1 MDMKSK
7 RYNNILRRAALTLA
21 MALVALVPA
30 MGADDIFAALA
41 GMPQVESTY
50 ISGRFSH
57 NKRYWQSRNGEHAFN
72 ISMGFSALYSYNC
85 YSEES
90 VKKARQILK
99 DYIKRHPEMEV
110 MMKTVQGMQEYV
122 IYESFISDNVVSKV
136 IIWSSDAPNVAE
148 VVVIDW
154 DEGMKRDEGSIRI
167 IEGSY
172 PGFDMDMAEL
182 EKGLQELKK
191 GMAEYEKSM
200 AEWGEMFGKDIAS
213 GVLESLGSLES
224 LESLENLGNL
234 GNLESLESLENLDSL
249 SELKELTR

>member
-1 MDMKSK
+1 MKSK
-7 RYNNILRRAALTLA
+7 RYNNILRRGALTLA

-41 GMPQVESTY
+41 EMPQVESTY

-57 NKRYWQSRNGEHAFN
+57 NKRTWRSNNGQHALN
-72 ISMGFSALYSYNC
+72 LGKGFSALYSYNC

-90 VKKARQILK
+90 VKKARQILR
-99 DYIKRHPEMEV
+99 DYIRRHPEMEV
-110 MMKTVQGMQEYV
+110 MMKTVQGMQEYI
-122 IYESFISDNVVSKV
+122 IYESFLSEDVINKV

-172 PGFDMDMAEL
+172 PEFEL
-182 EKGLQELKK
+182 NLADLGKDL
-191 GMAEYEKSM
+191 S
-200 AEWGEMFGKDIAS
+200 EWGEKFGKDFA
-213 GVLESLGSLES
+213 GRLLESLGSLES
-224 LESLENLGNL
+224 LENLENLENLGNL
-234 GNLESLESLENLDSL
+234 ESLESLESLENLDSL

>member
-172 PGFDMDMAEL
+172 SEFEL
-182 EKGLQELKK
+182 NLADLGKDL
-191 GMAEYEKSM
+191 S
-200 AEWGEMFGKDIAS
+200 EWGEKFGKDFA
-213 GVLESLGSLES
+213 GRLLESLGSLES
-224 LESLENLGNL
+224 LENLENLENL

>member
-41 GMPQVESTY
+41 EMPQVESTY

-57 NKRYWQSRNGEHAFN
+57 NKRTWRSNNGQHALN
-72 ISMGFSALYSYNC
+72 LGKGFSALYSYNC

-90 VKKARQILK
+90 VKKARQILR
-99 DYIKRHPEMEV
+99 DYIRRHPEMEV
-110 MMKTVQGMQEYV
+110 MMKTVQGMQEYI
-122 IYESFISDNVVSKV
+122 IYESFLSEDVINKV

-148 VVVIDW
+148 IVVIDW

-172 PGFDMDMAEL
+172 PEFELNLADLGMDL
-182 EKGLQELKK
+182 
-191 GMAEYEKSM
+191 S
-200 AEWGEMFGKDIAS
+200 EWGEKFGKDFA
-213 GVLESLGSLES
+213 GRLLESLGSLES
-224 LESLENLGNL
+224 LENLENLENL

>member
-41 GMPQVESTY
+41 EMPQVESTY

-57 NKRYWQSRNGEHAFN
+57 NKRTWRSNNGQHALN
-72 ISMGFSALYSYNC
+72 LGKGFSALYSYNC

-90 VKKARQILK
+90 VKKARQILR
-99 DYIKRHPEMEV
+99 DYIRRHPEMEV
-110 MMKTVQGMQEYV
+110 MMKTVQGMQEYI
-122 IYESFISDNVVSKV
+122 IYESFLSEDVINKV

-148 VVVIDW
+148 IVVIDW

-172 PGFDMDMAEL
+172 PEFEL
-182 EKGLQELKK
+182 NLADLGKDL
-191 GMAEYEKSM
+191 S
-200 AEWGEMFGKDIAS
+200 EWGEKFGKDFA
-213 GVLESLGSLES
+213 GRLLESLGSLES
-224 LESLENLGNL
+224 LENLENLENL

>member
-172 PGFDMDMAEL
+172 PEFEL
-182 EKGLQELKK
+182 NLADLGKDL
-191 GMAEYEKSM
+191 S
-200 AEWGEMFGKDIAS
+200 EWGEKFGKDFA
-213 GVLESLGSLES
+213 GRLLESLGSLES
-224 LESLENLGNL
+224 LENLENLENL